1 MKQIVLL
8 LGIIGALLY
17 SNWLLG
23 YWLNSRVAIGGLA
36 SNLQIHGQP
45 YSWVFV
51 LGDVLSGLVITV
63 AAYFIYMISQQ
74 RDQLTV
80 LMIGGYLCFGV
91 LTAISALLPLHCGT
105 NPSQCAVNNFQPLGI
120 HDAIGGVASFGQFI
134 SLIAVWRLNAKLQL
148 SQWFKW
154 LTASLLLTWSASGIL
169 YLVLT
174 FTKGNVVLPQ
184 HIFLALTFIGII
196 IVPLFVFL
204 ERSNLYSGGYNS
216 IRRGGKN
223 EGLFSR
229 LKA

>member
-1 MKQIVLL
+1 LATRLLAKQP
-8 LGIIGALLY
+8 GGH
-17 SNWLLG
+17 WRPG
-23 YWLNSRVAIGGLA
+23 QQFTNSWTA
-36 SNLQIHGQP
+36 

-134 SLIAVWRLNAKLQL
+134 SFN
-148 SQWFKW
+148 
-154 LTASLLLTWSASGIL
+154 
-169 YLVLT
+169 
-174 FTKGNVVLPQ
+174 
-184 HIFLALTFIGII
+184 
-196 IVPLFVFL
+196 
-204 ERSNLYSGGYNS
+204 
-216 IRRGGKN
+216 
-223 EGLFSR
+223 SR
-229 LKA
+229 LAA